1 MNNSMRFM
9 ENIEELV
16 QRTKMT
22 YIDAVLYYCEE
33 NKLEPET
40 AGQMVGGKLKQHIQ
54 EEAESLN
61 LVQKTSKL
69 PIWKESNWWRPLGV
83 DKSEKYVIIRYDD

>member
-1 MNNSMRFM
+1 MASVKMNNSIKFM
-9 ENIEELV
+9 AKIEELV

-22 YIDAVLYYCEE
+22 YIDAVVHYCEE

-40 AGQMVGGKLKQHIQ
+40 AGSMVGGKLKQHIQ
-54 EEAESLN
+54 EEAEALN

-69 PIWKESNWWRPLGV
+69 PI
-83 DKSEKYVIIRYDD
+83 